1 MPVLLGG
8 TSSPWGPGFLMSA
21 FGTLASGFLI
31 VPGVSSSGS
40 SPATGGGGPAL
51 KVAKLEW
58 SGAFSRE
65 PGITPGLLV
74 AKPFPL
80 LR

>member
-8 TSSPWGPGFLMSA
+8 TSSPWGPGSVMSA
-21 FGTLASGFLI
+21 FGTLASGFLMR
-31 VPGVSSSGS
+31 SGGFLQRFI
-40 SPATGGGGPAL
+40 PRRGGGGPGL